1 MKKRYI
7 IILGKTY
14 PRPDEE
20 DWPTEENTM
29 CTYTLNSKTALY
41 CRMKMLIDSGAIP
54 WWWIFDGDITND
66 NLILSGAVD
75 PGDISIVKANLS

>member
-1 MKKRYI
+1 MKKQYSI
-7 IILGKTY
+7 VLGKCY
-14 PRPDEE
+14 PGPDEE

-41 CRMKMLIDSGAIP
+41 CQMKKLIDSGAAP
-54 WWWIFDGDITND
+54 WWWICDGDITKD

-75 PGDISIVKANLS
+75 PGDIYIAKENLS